1 MEGEAVAAV
10 IQVLVQNLID
20 QSKKEIS
27 LIRGL
32 DKEAAKLAGSLDTIQ
47 KFLNDAESRTIPGGT
62 VKSWLRK
69 LEDVA
74 FDADNVLDELN
85 YHLLSKQIKSIKPMK
100 QKVLSCFSSF
110 SKIGH
115 QRNIALKIQEINEN
129 LESIQ
134 KEGAGLGLK
143 ERLANNVSN
152 LPHAAFETDSFSYDP
167 IFIGRDELVSEIVEV
182 INTGTTTDERVVSMF
197 AIVGM
202 GGLGKTTLTRN
213 VFHHPKIKNHFGS
226 RLWVHVSQIFDS
238 IILFKKILKCL
249 TSTDQVEVESRED
262 ILKKLQKALEDKT
275 YLLILDDVWNEDRPK
290 WDDFINSLVGV
301 TSTKRNA
308 IVITTRNTEVAST
321 MLSLHTHELKGLSD
335 EDCWSIIQ
343 AKTFG
348 KEDIPLEFEAIGRKI
363 ATRCQGLPLAANV
376 VGGVLCNKSKEEWLS
391 IEEKWLSYNEGDH
404 ITKILKLSFDNLSLP
419 SLKKCFA
426 YCSLFPKGRRIKS
439 QELIEY
445 WMAEGFLEANGS
457 TEMECLGDKFMKVL
471 LHNSLLQVAERDDY
485 GNVESCVMHDL
496 VHDLACSI
504 SGSSNNTEGGS
515 RLRYMFHDAES
526 RIPKEVAKYLRTL
539 LFDGDIYGN
548 MFANFD
554 RLHVL
559 VLAYDLCE
567 KFPSSIRKLIHLRK
581 LDISSTRI
589 NYLPDWIGD
598 LHQLQTLN
606 ADTGR
611 LWKLPSTLKYLIN
624 LRHLYINDGV
634 ELPAEIGSLT
644 SLRTLEY
651 FKVGDENGCKI
662 EELGSLNGLK
672 GKLEI
677 SFLERVDSKEVAEK
691 ASLSHKSKL
700 LDLCLRWDEHR
711 EGESPTDEN
720 VLEGLQPHSNLKML
734 VIKGFKAKRFPS
746 WTQKMAIEN
755 VPHGSWLPLNK
766 LVEIK
771 LFKCSEC
778 EEIPMFGQLPNLKSL
793 WLEGLT
799 NVQSIN
805 SSFYGL
811 VNEETRVV
819 FPALE
824 RLVLVEMP
832 KLTQWEEVESTGASD
847 VKVFPNLQHL
857 EISQCKQLMSFPN
870 HSWSCLK
877 SLIIKGSGS
886 MPFTHIFKTELKL
899 LTELWIEGIDDLE
912 YLPNCLFY
920 NNPNLLELSIRNCSN
935 LRELPDGLDTL
946 NSLEKLIIS
955 ECPTLERMAV
965 TGVLQPQG
973 SLACLKRLEI
983 FYCKALLYFP
993 CEMVGS
999 VLEELKL
1006 QHLSSLKNP
1015 PEIIDYLPKLPCLKD
1030 FVFAGVSQ
1038 FYAILSYSTLKINVS
1053 VEGSMETVE
1062 YLLQR
1067 CNPRSLW
1074 RLELEGRE
1082 AWGNLPE
1089 SIQHLTSISNLK
1101 IDNYG
1106 MEELPEWLENL
1117 SSLRNL
1123 SIYNCKKLRSLHALR
1138 GLTSLHWLDI
1148 KGCPEISIEQQSDAA
1163 DSQWPNISHMPN
1175 VFIDRHRIV
1184 KDERRKHNRSLMSG
1198 CL

>member
-10 IQVLVQNLID
+10 IKVVVQNLIE

-32 DKEAAKLAGSLDTIQ
+32 DKEAAKLTGSLDTIQ
-47 KFLNDAESRTIPGGT
+47 QFLNDAESRTIPGGA

-74 FDADNVLDELN
+74 FDADNVLDEFN
-85 YHLLSKQIKSIKPMK
+85 YHHLSKQIKPIMPTKPMK
-100 QKVLSCFSSF
+100 QKALSCFSSF
-110 SKIGH
+110 SHITH
-115 QRNIALKIQEINEN
+115 PRNIALKIREINVN
-129 LESIQ
+129 LESIY

-143 ERLANNVSN
+143 ERLANDVPK
-152 LPHAAFETDSFSYDP
+152 LPRTAFETDSFSHDP

-182 INTGTTTDERVVSMF
+182 INTGTTTDERVVSIF

-202 GGLGKTTLTRN
+202 GGMGKTTLTRN
-213 VFHHPKIKNHFGS
+213 VFHHPKIKTHFGS
-226 RLWVHVSQIFDS
+226 HIWVHVSQNFDP

-457 TEMECLGDKFMKVL
+457 SEMECLGDKFMKVL

-485 GNVESCVMHDL
+485 GNV
-496 VHDLACSI
+496 
-504 SGSSNNTEGGS
+504 
-515 RLRYMFHDAES
+515 
-526 RIPKEVAKYLRTL
+526 PAKY
-539 LFDGDIYGN
+539 G
-548 MFANFD
+548 
-554 RLHVL
+554 
-559 VLAYDLCE
+559 CE
-567 KFPSSIRKLIHLRK
+567 ELPSSIRKLIHLRK
-581 LDISSTRI
+581 LDIWSTRI
-589 NYLPDWIGD
+589 KYLPDWIGE

-606 ADTGR
+606 ACTGELR
-611 LWKLPSTLKYLIN
+611 ELPSTMKYLIN
-624 LRHLYINDGV
+624 LRHLYIDDGV

-644 SLRTLEY
+644 SLQTLKY
-651 FKVGDENGCKI
+651 FKVGDKNGCQI

-672 GKLEI
+672 GKLVI
-677 SFLERVDSKEVAEK
+677 SYLERVDSKEAGVK

-700 LDLCLRWDEHR
+700 LDLCLRWDQDR
-711 EGESPTDEN
+711 EGETSNDEN
-720 VLEGLQPHSNLKML
+720 VLEGLQPHSNLKKL

-746 WTQKMAIEN
+746 WTQKMAVEN
-755 VPHGSWLPLNK
+755 VSQGCWVPLNK

-771 LFKCSEC
+771 LFMCSEC

-799 NVQSIN
+799 NLKSIN

-811 VNEETRVV
+811 VNEDTCIV

-824 RLVLVEMP
+824 KLVLHNLQ
-832 KLTQWEEVESTGASD
+832 KLTEWAEVESAGASD

-857 EISQCKQLMSFPN
+857 QISQCKQLMSFPN
-870 HSWSCLK
+870 HSWSNLK
-877 SLIIKGSGS
+877 ILIILETGST
-886 MPFTHIFKTELKL
+886 PLTYIFQTKLKF
-899 LTELWIEGIDDLE
+899 LTELFIDSIDDLE
-912 YLPNCLFY
+912 YLPNWLFY
-920 NNPNLLELSIRNCSN
+920 NNPDLRGLSITRCSN
-935 LRELPDGLDTL
+935 LRELPDGLGTL

-955 ECPTLERMAV
+955 NCPNLERVADI
-965 TGVLQPQG
+965 GAQQSQG
-973 SLACLKRLEI
+973 SLTCLKRMKICGCE
-983 FYCKALLYFP
+983 ALLYFP

-999 VLEELKL
+999 LLEELELKN
-1006 QHLSSLKNP
+1006 LSSLKNLP
-1015 PEIIDYLPKLPCLKD
+1015 GIIDCLPKWSRLTRLEII
-1030 FVFAGVSQ
+1030 GVSRLM
-1038 FYAILSYSTLKINVS
+1038 ATYSNNLLKIDVS
-1053 VEGSMETVE
+1053 MEGSMETVDG
-1062 YLLQR
+1062 LLQA
-1067 CNPRSLW
+1067 CYSHSLW
-1074 RLELEGRE
+1074 QLKLKGRE

-1089 SIQHLTSISNLK
+1089 SIQHLTSIEWLE
-1101 IDNYG
+1101 IENYG
-1106 MEELPEWLENL
+1106 MEELPEWLGSL
-1117 SSLRNL
+1117 SSLGVLN
-1123 SIYNCKKLRSLHALR
+1123 IYDCKKLRRLHALR
-1138 GLTSLHWLDI
+1138 GLTSLHVLDI

-1163 DSQWPNISHMPN
+1163 DSQWPKHMNNIW
-1175 VFIDRHRIV
+1175 IDGDMLERV
-1184 KDERRKHNRSLMSG
+1184 LEERRRKNTKSLMSG